1 MQSLITT
8 AIKKRILLTIFFT
21 ILLLTAHAAANDD
34 RGKKGGVIIGSV
46 VDQRT
51 SKPIEFATVMIHTEQ
66 DNKLLTGVVS
76 DASGKFRIDGLPDG
90 AYVVKISFIGF
101 ETFKS
106 KKVVVGSISAI
117 DLGRIMLSNKD
128 IEMQDVVIKA
138 DKAPISYQ
146 IDKKVINVSGN
157 ITATSGTAVDVLENV
172 PSVTV
177 DIDGNVSLRG
187 SGNFTVLIDGRPTIL
202 DGNTALQQ
210 IPATAIENIEII
222 TNPSAKY
229 DPEGT
234 AGIINIIQKK
244 NTMNGV
250 SGIAGINA
258 GAKEKYGAELLTDY
272 RSNNTQVNFGLNYDK
287 RTMTSTENGRNWTND
302 GNLVSYYNSEGSSF
316 RQREYFGLRGSV
328 GVDFGNERI
337 LTIGGKYSDRKSF
350 ENALS
355 NYSEWTSLNS
365 AKKYSTSKDDGKR
378 NGGEYH
384 LTASYNQPFSKE
396 GHELSIEMDYEAE
409 DGTDETTNNLISGL
423 LITDGKKASES
434 GPGDELTSKID
445 YKFPF
450 GEGSALEAGYQGEL
464 QMSNEITSLDIY
476 NPVSALFER
485 NPLFSND
492 IKYYTNQYA
501 LYSIYSGT
509 ISEFGYKVGV
519 REEYTGRE
527 VKINSSGQNFSLA
540 QWDIFPTAHFSLDL
554 GSGNQVM
561 TSFTKRINRPHGWE
575 FEPFLTWI
583 DAYNVRIGNPSILP
597 ENIDSYELGYQKII
611 GSTLLSLD
619 SYYRITNNKID
630 RIRSF
635 YSESVTLQTP
645 KNIGKDYALG
655 AEAFTNFD
663 PVEKWNVNLMGNLYN
678 YTIVGKLNGSD
689 LNRSSFNWNVRWNNT
704 LKLGSETTIQ
714 LNAMYNS
721 PTISTQGRREGYVS
735 TNIAVKQS
743 LFDRLLTATLQLR
756 DIFSA
761 STNEVVSESFDFYN
775 YRYSRRESPVI
786 MLNLRF
792 NINNYQIDENEGRDE
807 PGGND
812 NGQ

>member
-1 MQSLITT
+1 MINTATDQSL
-8 AIKKRILLTIFFT
+8 LFFFFMT
-21 ILLLTAHAAANDD
+21 FLFCPSSAAPVDD
-34 RGKKGGVIIGSV
+34 RANKGGVIMGSV

-51 SKPIEFATVMIHTEQ
+51 SKPIEFATVMVHAGQNNT
-66 DNKLLTGVVS
+66 LVTGVVS
-76 DASGKFRIDGLPDG
+76 DASGKFRIDGLQNG
-90 AYVVKISFIGF
+90 TYYVKVSFIGF

-106 KKVVVGSISAI
+106 KNVVISNSSVI
-117 DLGRIMLSNKD
+117 ELGRIMLINKD
-128 IEMQDVVIKA
+128 IEMQDVVVKA

-146 IDKKVINVSGN
+146 IDKKVISVSGN

-187 SGNFTVLIDGRPTIL
+187 SANFTVLIDGRPTIM
-202 DGNTALQQ
+202 DGNTVLQQ

-244 NTMNGV
+244 NTSNGV

-258 GAKEKYGAELLTDY
+258 GAKEKYGAEMLTDY
-272 RSNNTQVNFGLNYDK
+272 KNKNIQLNFGLNYNK

-302 GNLVSYYNSEGSSF
+302 GSLISFYNSEGSSF
-316 RQREYFGLRGSV
+316 RQGEHFGVRGSV
-328 GVDFGNERI
+328 GYDFGDERI
-337 LTIGGKYSDRKSF
+337 LNVGGKYSSRRSL
-350 ENALS
+350 ENTLA
-355 NYSEWTSLNS
+355 NYSEWTSVNS
-365 AKKYSTSKDDGKR
+365 ARKYSVSRNDGNR
-378 NGGEYH
+378 SGGEYQ
-384 LTASYNQPFSKE
+384 LTASYNHPFNNE
-396 GHELSIEMDYEAE
+396 GHELSIELDYEAE

-423 LITDGKKASES
+423 IITDGKKASES

-464 QMSNEITSLDIY
+464 QMSNEITSLDMY
-476 NPVSALFER
+476 DPVTAVFVR

-509 ISEFGYKVGV
+509 ISEFGFKIGV

-527 VKINSSGQNFSLA
+527 VKINAKGQNFSMDK
-540 QWDIFPTAHFSLDL
+540 WDIFPTAHFSLDL

-561 TSFTKRINRPHGWE
+561 TSYTKRINRPHGWE

-635 YSESVTLQTP
+635 YSENVTLQTP
-645 KNIGKDYALG
+645 QNIGKDYALG

-663 PVEKWNVNLMGNLYN
+663 PVEKWNVNLMGNLYK
-678 YTIVGKLNGSD
+678 YTIAGTLNGAD
-689 LNRSSFNWNVRWNNT
+689 LNRNSFNWNIRFNNT

-721 PTISTQGRREGYVS
+721 PTVSAQGRREGYVS

-743 LFDRLLTATLQLR
+743 LFERLLTATLQIR
-756 DIFSA
+756 DLFSA
-761 STNEVVSESFDFYN
+761 STNETVSESFDFYN

-792 NINNYQIDENEGRDE
+792 NINNYQMDENEGRDDS
-807 PGGND
+807 GGNES
-812 NGQ
+812 GQ